1 MVFYIAVAAFGVLLS
16 WFWVSGMGLRLLLAM
31 NALATEYNNQYSVDD
46 DNEKDE

>member
-1 MVFYIAVAAFGVLLS
+1 M
-16 WFWVSGMGLRLLLAM
+16 SGIGRRLLLAM